1 MVQDGLSTNENE
13 VPKRVVVNRQQSS
26 VTERSSTKS
35 VKAAS
40 NLRKRKNATVL
51 VEEKARSVNTEI
63 PIHDVGLRRSIRL
76 QQKQRLE

>member
-13 VPKRVVVNRQQSS
+13 MPKRVDINRQQSS
-26 VTERSSTKS
+26 VTETSPKKS
-35 VKAAS
+35 VKPVS
-40 NLRKRKNATVL
+40 NSRKRKNATIL

-76 QQKQRLE
+76 QQKQRLK